1 MRAFRA
7 ILSTWRLDGPHLLAV
22 LCPPLA
28 VRAAGRTD
36 LVPLSIL
43 LTLLLWVPGVV
54 HALWVMSV
62 HESNARANH
71 LVAALRSFKDGLR
84 VYPDLS

>member
-1 MRAFRA
+1 MRALRA

-36 LVPLSIL
+36 QLPLSVLLTIL
-43 LTLLLWVPGVV
+43 LWIPGVL
-54 HALWVMSV
+54 HALWVVSV
-62 HESNARANH
+62 HQSNARANH
-71 LVAALRSFKDGLR
+71 LVAALRSHIGH
-84 VYPDLS
+84 